1 VYGEWLVEI
10 GETEMKK
17 TLLATAALV
26 AVLAS
31 PVLAQSYDP
40 DVGSGNLDSAPYTN
54 NESAPI
60 HVDQRHSN
68 HAGAAPRSK
77 PSEDYARVPDA
88 ASAPAVEFEY
98 KWPTYDAEGVDQ
110 NATGQ

>member
-17 TLLATAALV
+17 TFLATAALV
-26 AVLAS
+26 VVLAS

-60 HVDQRHSN
+60 HVHQRHSN
-68 HAGAAPRSK
+68 HA
-77 PSEDYARVPDA
+77 SEDYARVPDA
-88 ASAPAVEFEY
+88 ASAPAVESEY